1 MGLGLASE
9 AGEVCGV
16 IKKWVR
22 DDAPLNDLHAEL
34 GDVLWYIARI
44 ADELGWDIE
53 ELFKANQKKLQDRK
67 ERNVISG
74 SGDTR

>member
-22 DDAPLNDLHAEL
+22 DDAPLNDLHKEL
-34 GDVLWYIARI
+34 GDVIWYIARMC
-44 ADELGWDIE
+44 DELGWNME
-53 ELFKANQKKLQDRK
+53 EIIKANQKKLEDRK
-67 ERNVISG
+67 ERNVLSG
-74 SGDTR
+74 SGDNR